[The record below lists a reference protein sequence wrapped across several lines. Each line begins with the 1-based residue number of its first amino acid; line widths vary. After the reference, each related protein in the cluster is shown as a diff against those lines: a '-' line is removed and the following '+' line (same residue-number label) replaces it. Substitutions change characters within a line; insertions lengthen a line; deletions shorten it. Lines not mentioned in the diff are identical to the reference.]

1 MDTIFI
7 PGESG
12 PRDPYRLAR
21 LRALVGEDTATFSS
35 REQATVD
42 KAHAHGECYWARI
55 TEPAPNQVLLETD
68 LGDPGSKIT
77 LCAPRGFSNRRL
89 LAALDAAA
97 QVLLSCEPD

>member
-12 PRDPYRLAR
+12 PLDPDRLAR

-35 REQATVD
+35 REKKLVD
-42 KAHAHGECYWARI
+42 EAHEHGECYWAKI
-55 TEPAPNQVLLETD
+55 SEPSLGQVLLETD
-68 LGDPGSKIT
+68 LGDPGSAIV
-77 LCAPRGFSNRRL
+77 LRAPRGFSNRRL